1 MTQQYNPTELFA
13 FKIEVLV
20 FLRKKRYSLLIGKIL
35 TPSSI
40 PPTRCQMTLLVGLPE
55 SSGGR
60 VSFPQPTPLSPWLST
75 PTHHPRDEQ
84 NGLLVAA
91 VLRLKSHPINM
102 INQSIDQHENH
113 IRRRNFYKQ
122 KLWKLLQKNHS
133 SQSGISMGHGLHC
146 IHLTLSCLAPVTSGI
161 KKGRH
166 LMRFTCRGNMHLK
179 LLLKLALPTS
189 QGFVV
194 PTLTYTAY
202 GVLFSRNRHQEA
214 DSVTIRRQTLLKYG
228 TVT

>member
-1 MTQQYNPTELFA
+1 
-13 FKIEVLV
+13 
-20 FLRKKRYSLLIGKIL
+20 
-35 TPSSI
+35 
-40 PPTRCQMTLLVGLPE
+40 MTLLVGLPE

-91 VLRLKSHPINM
+91 VLRLKSHPISM
-102 INQSIDQHENH
+102 INQSINMKITFEEY
-113 IRRRNFYKQ
+113 IFYKQ

-146 IHLTLSCLAPVTSGI
+146 IHLPLSCLPPVTSRD

-194 PTLTYTAY
+194 PTLTYTVY

-228 TVT
+228 TVS